1 MGKYDLLMVLSNYN
15 NDLKMMN
22 ILDTIGNT
30 PIVKLQRILPN
41 GCGEI
46 YIKLEA
52 NNPTGSKK
60 DRMAL
65 AMIEGA
71 EKRGVLK
78 PGMTVVEYSGGS
90 TGAGLAFVCGIKGYR
105 FRLVTADVFGKEKIG
120 LMKALGADLE
130 IIESDDGKITKGLIQ
145 KMIKRAS
152 EISDSPD
159 TFFTDQ
165 LNNKDVIEGF
175 IPLGDEIL
183 HQLDGKVDAVCDTIG
198 TAGTLMGIAKS
209 FKSKGINSKIIALE
223 PASSPILSEGIK
235 GAHNVEG
242 VGLGFVPAIYD
253 SKYIDSVMAIEESLA
268 RQTCKELANKEGIF
282 CGTSSG
288 MNVAGAIKLSMAL
301 GPKSK
306 VVTVACDSGLK
317 YLSEGLFG

>member
-1 MGKYDLLMVLSNYN
+1 MK
-15 NDLKMMN
+15 N

-30 PIVKLQRILPN
+30 PIVKLQKIVPE
-41 GCGEI
+41 GSGEV
-46 YIKLEA
+46 YVKLEA

-71 EKRGVLK
+71 EKRGILK
-78 PGMTVVEYSGGS
+78 KGMSVVEYSGGS
-90 TGAGLAFVCGIKGYR
+90 TGAGLALVCGIKGYR
-105 FRLVTADVFGKEKIG
+105 FRLITADVFGKEKIG

-130 IIESDDGKITKGLIQ
+130 IIESDNGKITKELIS
-145 KMIKRAS
+145 KMVNRAS
-152 EISDSPD
+152 EISNEPD

-165 LNNKDVIEGF
+165 LNNSDVIEGF
-175 IPLGDEIL
+175 VPLGDEIL
-183 HQLDGKVDAVCDTIG
+183 EQLDKDVDAICDTIG

-209 FKSKGINSKIIALE
+209 FKNVGSGCKIIALE
-223 PASSPILSEGIK
+223 PASSPILSKGIK

-242 VGLGFVPAIYD
+242 VGLGFIPAIYN
-253 SKYIDSVMAIEESLA
+253 SKYVDNVITIEEPTARKTCRDLA
-268 RQTCKELANKEGIF
+268 IREGIF

-288 MNVAGAIKLSMAL
+288 MNVAGALQLSRDL
-301 GPKSK
+301 GPKSR

-317 YLSEGLFG
+317 YLSDGLFDF